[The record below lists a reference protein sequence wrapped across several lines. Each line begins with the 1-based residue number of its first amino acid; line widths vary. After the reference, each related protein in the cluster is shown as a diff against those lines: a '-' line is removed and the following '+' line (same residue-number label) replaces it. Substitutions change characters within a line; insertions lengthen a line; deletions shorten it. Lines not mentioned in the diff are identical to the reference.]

1 MILYRKM
8 FINLQQG
15 KNLLE
20 YNNDIKSI
28 VKPQLKIIEGF
39 ESIANS
45 SKNTVEHNDIENN
58 DTSPEMTRLQE
69 QETMFNKLLNVYS
82 NLYQSFNEELLKRTR
97 DKSIHS
103 ISPSDIDP
111 EKWEKMNEVSMELN
125 ELSEDMIYE
134 MDGLSQQNSS
144 LKSITQSKKQ
154 QLKRQLHAL
163 EEENKQINNAGK
175 NLVISSALS
184 SDSDIQS
191 TAFYYQL
198 IIWFILA
205 IMVIIVAMNTMS
217 MEYIPSSTYIVLGLI
232 LLYIALKVYNKV

>member
-97 DKSIHS
+97 DKSIHG
-103 ISPSDIDP
+103 ISPSDIDA

-175 NLVISSALS
+175 NLVLS
-184 SDSDIQS
+184 
-191 TAFYYQL
+191 L
-198 IIWFILA
+198 IHI
-205 IMVIIVAMNTMS
+205 
-217 MEYIPSSTYIVLGLI
+217 
-232 LLYIALKVYNKV
+232 

>member
-82 NLYQSFNEELLKRTR
+82 K
-97 DKSIHS
+97 
-103 ISPSDIDP
+103 
-111 EKWEKMNEVSMELN
+111 
-125 ELSEDMIYE
+125 
-134 MDGLSQQNSS
+134 
-144 LKSITQSKKQ
+144 
-154 QLKRQLHAL
+154 
-163 EEENKQINNAGK
+163 
-175 NLVISSALS
+175 
-184 SDSDIQS
+184 
-191 TAFYYQL
+191 
-198 IIWFILA
+198 
-205 IMVIIVAMNTMS
+205 
-217 MEYIPSSTYIVLGLI
+217 
-232 LLYIALKVYNKV
+232 